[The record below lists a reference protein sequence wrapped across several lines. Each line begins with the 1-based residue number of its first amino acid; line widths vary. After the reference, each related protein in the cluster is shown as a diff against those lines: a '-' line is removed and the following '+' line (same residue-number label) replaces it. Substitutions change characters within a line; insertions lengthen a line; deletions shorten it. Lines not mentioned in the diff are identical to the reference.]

1 MAGGRRDGG
10 GNPDESRGPRSV
22 RGSPLPAFG
31 GTPPYGGRHTRLT
44 TLRTMTDY
52 RPPVTDIRWV
62 LENVAGLGEISR
74 IERFAHADPEVT
86 SGILDEA
93 GRFMAEVVAPLS
105 RVGDRV
111 GSRRNDDG
119 SVTTPP
125 GYREAYR
132 RFVEAGWPA
141 AAFPEEW
148 GGGGLPTVVGIALQE
163 MLTTADVAFSLCPML
178 TCSANELLLAHGS
191 EEQRGLYLDKLTSGE
206 WTGTMAL
213 TESHA
218 GSDVGALSTRAVTA
232 DDGTWRITGTKI
244 FITWGEHDLT
254 DNSIHM
260 VLARAPDAPPGTA
273 GVSCFI
279 VPKVLV
285 RPDGTLG
292 ERNDVTCVS
301 IEHKL
306 GIHAS
311 PTCVLSFGD
320 RGEGAIGHLVGEL
333 NSGMGY
339 MFTMMNLARLMVGVE
354 GLAVAER
361 SYQQAAAYALE
372 RRQGR
377 AVGDETGPSPIVRH
391 PDVRRMLMLMRS
403 GTEAMRCLMYRNGAA
418 IDLGEHHPDP
428 DVRERETALAGL
440 LTPLS
445 KAWGTDMGVELTSL
459 GIQIHGGAGY
469 IEETGAAQWWRDS
482 RIAPIYEGT
491 NGIQAIDLVSR
502 KVAGDGGT
510 AVRRLL
516 DDLDADTAAAGNMV
530 RTHLAAAIDA
540 CRQGTDWLL
549 SAKRPD
555 ALAAA
560 STYCRMLATTVAGGL
575 LASATLGTGF
585 SDEFLSD
592 KAATTAFFSEQVVSG
607 VPGMLPSVLAGAE
620 NLFGV
625 PEERLV

>member
-1 MAGGRRDGG
+1 
-10 GNPDESRGPRSV
+10 
-22 RGSPLPAFG
+22 
-31 GTPPYGGRHTRLT
+31 
-44 TLRTMTDY
+44 MTDY

-62 LENVAGLGEISR
+62 LENVAGLGEIST
-74 IERFAHADPEVT
+74 IERFAHADSDAT
-86 SGILDEA
+86 AGILDEA
-93 GRFMAEVVAPLS
+93 GRFMAEVIAPLA
-105 RVGDRV
+105 RTGDTV

-119 SVTTPP
+119 TVTTPP

-132 RFVEAGWPA
+132 RFVDAGWPA

-163 MLTTADVAFSLCPML
+163 LLTTADVAFSLCPML

-191 EEQRGLYLDKLTSGE
+191 EEQQGLYLEKLISGE

-213 TESHA
+213 TEPHA
-218 GSDVGALSTRAVTA
+218 GSDVGALSTRAVPA

-244 FITWGEHDLT
+244 FITWGEHDMT
-254 DNSIHM
+254 DNTIHM
-260 VLARAPDAPPGTA
+260 VLARTPDAPPGTA

-285 RPDGTLG
+285 QPDGTLG
-292 ERNDVTCVS
+292 ERNDVSCVS

-320 RGEGAIGHLVGEL
+320 RGNGAIGYLVGEA
-333 NSGMGY
+333 NSGMRY

-361 SYQQAAAYALE
+361 AYQQAAAYALE

-377 AVGDETGPSPIVRH
+377 AVGDEGGPSPIVRH

-403 GTEAMRCLMYRNGAA
+403 GTEAMRCLMYRNAAA

-445 KAWGTDMGVELTSL
+445 KAWGTDLGTELASL
-459 GIQIHGGAGY
+459 GIQVHGGAGF

-502 KVAGDGGT
+502 KVAGDGGA
-510 AVRRLL
+510 AVRWLL
-516 DDLDADTAAAGNMV
+516 DHLDEGTDAAEEPV
-530 RTHLAAAIDA
+530 RTPLSEAIEA
-540 CRQGTDWLL
+540 CRRATDWLL
-549 SAKRPD
+549 SADRPD

-560 STYCRMLATTVAGGL
+560 TGYCRMLATTVAGGL
-575 LASATLGTGF
+575 LASATRGTGF

-592 KAATTAFFSEQVVSG
+592 KAATTAFFAEQVVSG
-607 VPGMLPSVLAGAE
+607 VPGMLPSVLAGAKS
-620 NLFGV
+620 LFGV

>member
-1 MAGGRRDGG
+1 
-10 GNPDESRGPRSV
+10 
-22 RGSPLPAFG
+22 
-31 GTPPYGGRHTRLT
+31 
-44 TLRTMTDY
+44 MTDY

-62 LENVAGLGEISR
+62 LENVAGLGEISK
-74 IERFAHADPEVT
+74 IERFAHADSDATV
-86 SGILDEA
+86 GILDEA
-93 GRFMAEVVAPLS
+93 GRFMAEVIAPLS

-119 SVTTPP
+119 TVTTPP

-132 RFVEAGWPA
+132 RFVDAGWPA

-148 GGGGLPTVVGIALQE
+148 GGGGLPTVIGLALQE

-178 TCSANELLLAHGS
+178 TCSANEMLLAHGS
-191 EEQRGLYLDKLTSGE
+191 DEQQGLYLEKMISGE
-206 WTGTMAL
+206 WTGTMVL
-213 TESHA
+213 TEPDA
-218 GSDVGALSTRAVTA
+218 GSDVGALSTRAVPA
-232 DDGTWRITGTKI
+232 EDGTWRITGTKI
-244 FITWGEHDLT
+244 FITWGEHDVT
-254 DNSIHM
+254 DNIIHL
-260 VLARAPDAPPGTA
+260 VLARTPDAPPGTA

-285 RPDGTLG
+285 QPDGRLG
-292 ERNDVTCVS
+292 ERNDVSCVS

-320 RGEGAIGHLVGEL
+320 RGDGAIGYLIGEA
-333 NSGMGY
+333 NSGMRY
-339 MFTMMNLARLMVGVE
+339 MFTMMNLARLMVGV
-354 GLAVAER
+354 GGIAVAER
-361 SYQQAAAYALE
+361 SYQQAAEYALE

-403 GTEAMRCLMYRNGAA
+403 GIEAMRCLMYRNAA
-418 IDLGEHHPDP
+418 AMDLGEHHPEP

-445 KAWGTDMGVELTSL
+445 KAWGTDLGTELASL
-459 GIQIHGGAGY
+459 GIQVHGGSGF

-510 AVRRLL
+510 AVRWLL
-516 DDLDADTAAAGNMV
+516 DHLEEGTKGAEEPV
-530 RTHLAAAIDA
+530 RTHLSEAIEA
-540 CRQGTDWLL
+540 CRRATDWLL
-549 SAKRPD
+549 GADRPD
-555 ALAAA
+555 ELAGATA
-560 STYCRMLATTVAGGL
+560 YCRMLATTVAGGL
-575 LASATLGTGF
+575 LASATAGPGF
-585 SDEFLSD
+585 SHEFLSD
-592 KAATTAFFSEQVVSG
+592 KAMTTAFFAEQVVSG
-607 VPGMLPSVLAGAE
+607 VPGMLPSVLAGAKS
-620 NLFGV
+620 LFGV
-625 PEERLV
+625 PEERLL